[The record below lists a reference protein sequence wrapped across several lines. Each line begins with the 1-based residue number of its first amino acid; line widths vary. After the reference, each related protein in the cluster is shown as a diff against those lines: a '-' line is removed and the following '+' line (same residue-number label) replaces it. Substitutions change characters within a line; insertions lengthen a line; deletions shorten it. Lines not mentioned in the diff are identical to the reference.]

1 MAETLATHAWVVWRE
16 GKEGRPEFHGLM
28 KSEEAA
34 TEEIEL
40 LQELLPD
47 ASLRPWHMECVS
59 FVGWG
64 FIAESGRVLS
74 SGPIGN
80 PSKETH

>member
-1 MAETLATHAWVVWRE
+1 MAETLATNAWLVWRE

-34 TEEIEL
+34 AEEIEL

-59 FVGWG
+59 FVVGASLRRA
-64 FIAESGRVLS
+64 AECLVAGR
-74 SGPIGN
+74 
-80 PSKETH
+80 